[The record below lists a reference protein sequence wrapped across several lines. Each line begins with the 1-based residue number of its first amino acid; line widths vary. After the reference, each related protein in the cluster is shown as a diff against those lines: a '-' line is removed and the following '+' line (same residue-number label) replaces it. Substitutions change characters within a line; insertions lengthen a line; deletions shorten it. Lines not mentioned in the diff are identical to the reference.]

1 MPHENPIPCAS
12 CGYDLRGVKI
22 GEQCPECGTLVMQYP
37 VQDQIAGKAV
47 ASFAL
52 GILSL
57 AMCMNYGIP
66 SIILGWLAMRYAKN
80 ARLAVQDGAAPSMS
94 LSLATAG
101 HRCGLI
107 GLILGSVMLVIIVLY
122 MLFIF
127 LFIGAAAVGAA
138 GAAGRSPMPVP
149 FP

>member
-1 MPHENPIPCAS
+1 MPHDNPIPCAS
-12 CGYDLRGVKI
+12 CGYDLRGMKI
-22 GEQCPECGTLVMQYP
+22 GDQCPECGTVVRQYP
-37 VQDQIAGKAV
+37 VQDQVAGKAV

-57 AMCMNYGIP
+57 AMCMYYGIP
-66 SIILGWLAMRYAKN
+66 SIILGWLAMRFAKT
-80 ARLAVQDGAAPSMS
+80 ARLAVQDGAAPTLS
-94 LSLATAG
+94 LSLASAG

-107 GLILGSVMLVIIVLY
+107 GLILGIVMLVIIVAY
-122 MLFIF
+122 TLFIA

-138 GAAGRSPMPVP
+138 GAAGPGPMPVP

>member
-22 GEQCPECGTLVMQYP
+22 GDQCPECGTVVRQYP

-57 AMCMNYGIP
+57 AMCMYYGIP
-66 SIILGWLAMRYAKN
+66 SIILGWLAMRFAKA
-80 ARLAVQDGAAPSMS
+80 ARLAVQDGAAPTLS
-94 LSLATAG
+94 LSLAAAG

-107 GLILGSVMLVIIVLY
+107 GLILGIVMLVLIVAYL
-122 MLFIF
+122 LFLV
-127 LFIGAAAVGAA
+127 LFIGVAAVGAA
-138 GAAGRSPMPVP
+138 GAAGPGPVP

>member
-1 MPHENPIPCAS
+1 MEHDNPIPCAS

-22 GEQCPECGTLVMQYP
+22 GDQCPECGTVVRQYP

-57 AMCMNYGIP
+57 ATCMYYGIP
-66 SIILGWLAMRYAKN
+66 SIILGWLAMKYAKT
-80 ARLAVQDGAAPSMS
+80 ARLAVQDGTAPSLS
-94 LSLATAG
+94 LSLAAAG
-101 HRCGLI
+101 RKCGLI
-107 GLILGSVMLVIIVLY
+107 GLILGCIMLAIIVLY

-127 LFIGAAAVGAA
+127 LFIGAAALGAA
-138 GAAGRSPMPVP
+138 GSAGGGPMPVP